1 MRRPA
6 SQTDVTG
13 LFESQP
19 KAQAVVS
26 VSGDDSLPASAG
38 ALPRRKTKR
47 QPTKKGDVKHFL
59 ASQKTRQ
66 QDRIADDYYRLL
78 HLQG

>member
-1 MRRPA
+1 MHIPPSQAYPA
-6 SQTDVTG
+6 FVER
-13 LFESQP
+13 L
-19 KAQAVVS
+19 VV
-26 VSGDDSLPASAG
+26 VVASGDDTAAPQSAG

-47 QPTKKGDVKHFL
+47 VPTKKGDVKGFL